1 MSTVTGKPSL
11 ADKSADSL
19 VFELVAGVDITK
31 LPLNAEEGFVLSRMM
46 SRRVSIPDLNR
57 ETGMSPATLKAHL
70 ESMMKKGAVTIIA
83 AATPTAAAAAAKKK
97 DPYDGVI
104 FSPADLADGKELSED
119 QKKRILFVEMHLD
132 DWNHYKLLGV
142 KRSASGGD
150 IKTGYFKASKE
161 FHPDTF
167 FRKDIGKYADR
178 VDRIFRA
185 MKAAYDVLSRPISRS
200 AYDETLVGELSDEE
214 FEELSQIADLKKREA
229 ERQARLAR
237 AADARKASRLR
248 WNPMTKRLA
257 QAREMYRLAEEARKA
272 GRIEEAATHA
282 RLACTYDEALKV
294 RAEPILL
301 EADAHKTQVM
311 IRRINAALQY
321 GDKSMES
328 DIKRVAEEAAQIA
341 EGSKRPQL
349 LIDVAVVLLAAKIPQ
364 RAFRLATLATELD
377 DKSAAAWKVVAESAA
392 QEEKWALAARA
403 ADRWLALEPQSA
415 PAKALVKAAKEGRG
429 SGRG

>member
-1 MSTVTGKPSL
+1 MAVVTGKPPS
-11 ADKSADSL
+11 ADKNADGL
-19 VFELVAGVDITK
+19 FFELVAGIDITK

-57 ETGMSPATLKAHL
+57 ETGISPTMLKTHL
-70 ESMMKKGAVTIIA
+70 ESMMKKGAVTLNA
-83 AATPTAAAAAAKKK
+83 APSAEKAPKR
-97 DPYDGVI
+97 DPYAGII
-104 FSPADLADGKELSED
+104 FSPADMADGRELSEE

-132 DWNHYKLLGV
+132 DWNHYKLLDLR
-142 KRSASGGD
+142 RSASGGD
-150 IKTGYFKASKE
+150 IKAGYFKASKE

-167 FRKDIGKYADR
+167 FRKDIGKYAER

-185 MKAAYDVLSRPISRS
+185 MKAAYDVLSRPVSRS

-214 FEELSQIADLKKREA
+214 LEELSQIADVKKREV

-237 AADARKASRLR
+237 AESARKASRLR

-257 QAREMYRLAEEARKA
+257 QAREMFRLAEDARKA
-272 GRIEEAATHA
+272 GRIDEAATHA

-301 EADAHKTQVM
+301 EADALKTQTMVK
-311 IRRINAALQY
+311 RIHAALQY
-321 GDKSMES
+321 GDKSMEA

-341 EGSKRPQL
+341 EGSKRSGL
-349 LIDVAVVLLAAKIPQ
+349 LIEVAAVLLLAKMPQ

-377 DKSAAAWKVVAESAA
+377 EKSAPAWKVVAEAAA

-403 ADRWLALEPQSA
+403 ADRWLALEPQSG
-415 PAKALVKAAKEGRG
+415 PAKAMVKAAKEGRG
-429 SGRG
+429 SGKV